1 MVDHKKLN
9 ENLTATVNTPHG
21 NSRPI
26 KIKDSII
33 QGGVLSVI
41 QYALLM
47 DEINKNI
54 EEMDYGILID
64 DIKKIGCLQWVDDVL
79 CITNKTLVC

>member
-1 MVDHKKLN
+1 MGKFLERIINGLKSRLWLTIKKLN

-26 KIKDSII
+26 KITDSIR

-54 EEMDYGILID
+54 EEMDLGVLID
-64 DIKKIGCLQWVDDVL
+64 DIKK
-79 CITNKTLVC
+79 